1 MYLDGST
8 GIVIGLLLGVLV
20 NAIIAAIL
28 MHYVLELRRRVN
40 GGGYG
45 VDPLSAAWIFNLPQQ
60 RAGSLAI
67 ERYQPD
73 PDSAALIAQTHA
85 GDTQ

>member
-20 NAIIAAIL
+20 NAIIAGIL

-40 GGGYG
+40 GYG
-45 VDPLSAAWIFNLPQQ
+45 VDPLSAAWMMQAQQ
-60 RAGSLAI
+60 
-67 ERYQPD
+67 ETP
-73 PDSAALIAQTHA
+73 
-85 GDTQ
+85 